1 MPDNKGTSYPCDNN
15 NNHRH
20 ANDVTRSRNGATVQP
35 PTTLGKHGHHTDSED
50 APSPKPVR
58 TGNTSQ
64 AHYDT
69 RLQRATSSSA
79 TQQQLPTN
87 WTRQPPP
94 TFSASE
100 KKTNR
105 NPMYGT
111 GHEQE
116 FLTRDEHHKAQMGLD
131 RTHPALM
138 GWIGHTLRK
147 PADTIARQAL
157 GWNPQGKRRGGGE
170 LVFYAVSAAKAIL
183 RQAAS
188 PVNRCHVQRKIS
200 VPETR
205 NELRAANLHCIGD
218 RR

>member
-1 MPDNKGTSYPCDNN
+1 MICDTGEEGGGEISENLQSLSCQLPVCLHNPDMPDNKGTSYPCDNN

-58 TGNTSQ
+58 TVNTSQ

-79 TQQQLPTN
+79 TQQQLPTY

-116 FLTRDEHHKAQMGLD
+116 FLTRDEYL
-131 RTHPALM
+131 
-138 GWIGHTLRK
+138 
-147 PADTIARQAL
+147 
-157 GWNPQGKRRGGGE
+157 
-170 LVFYAVSAAKAIL
+170 AVA
-183 RQAAS
+183 
-188 PVNRCHVQRKIS
+188 
-200 VPETR
+200 
-205 NELRAANLHCIGD
+205 
-218 RR
+218 